1 MIETIKVLI
10 TEDNDTIRNGL
21 ALLINAT
28 DGMECIATFSNC
40 EDMLRNIES
49 HEVDVF
55 VMDIELPG
63 ISGIEGVKH
72 VKEKIPNATILML
85 TVFENEENIFNAL
98 KAGAS
103 GYLLKKTPPAQLLE
117 AIKDGHHGGSPM
129 SSNIAR
135 KVVRFFQQS
144 QVKKAPVQTVLS
156 EREKEVVASLADGN
170 SYKIIADK
178 LFISTDT
185 VRGHIRNIYKKLH
198 VNTKSGAVAKAIREG
213 IL

>member
-1 MIETIKVLI
+1 MNETIKILI

-21 ALLINAT
+21 ALLMNAAE
-28 DGMECIATFSNC
+28 GMECIATFSNC
-40 EDMLRNIES
+40 EDMLQAMDS
-49 HEVDVF
+49 FQVDVF

-63 ISGIEGVKH
+63 MSGIEGVKRI
-72 VKEKIPNATILML
+72 KEKRPQAIILML

-98 KAGAS
+98 KAGAC

-117 AIKDGHHGGSPM
+117 AIKDGFRGGSPM

-135 KVVRFFQQS
+135 KVVAFFQH
-144 QVKKAPVQTVLS
+144 APVQKEKDATMLS
-156 EREKEVVASLADGN
+156 EREKEVVASLSEGN

-185 VRGHIRNIYKKLH
+185 VRSHIRNIYKKLH
-198 VNTKSGAVAKAIREG
+198 VNTQSGAVARAIRDG
-213 IL
+213 LL